1 MVPDLTNCLSGQAT
15 VSATVYNG
23 GAIPARPGVQVDF
36 FADMPSGSVRI
47 GSGST
52 KAMLQP
58 GGSEKVSAPWPAP
71 PQNMTVPVRAVV
83 DPNEQV
89 GDCHLDNN
97 TASSTPVKCSPIG

>member
-1 MVPDLTNCLSGQAT
+1 MVQASSQAIRALWKEPLRSFSNC
-15 VSATVYNG
+15 
-23 GAIPARPGVQVDF
+23 PR
-36 FADMPSGSVRI
+36 VRTA
-47 GSGST
+47 SGST